1 MSSVMAAY
9 SGNRSVHRPPD
20 MQVSPQHDSQNPNP
34 QSSPPAAASGL
45 PTAKNRA
52 LLAEAVDSVV
62 STFAKHARGYG
73 RGGLL
78 VTCSWRSCPSACH
91 RTQII

>member
-1 MSSVMAAY
+1 MASY

-20 MQVSPQHDSQNPNP
+20 TQVSYHDARSPDSQ
-34 QSSPPAAASGL
+34 SPPSSASATAGGL
-45 PTAKNRA
+45 PSAKNRA

-62 STFAKHARGYG
+62 STFAKHSRGYG

-78 VTCSWRSCPSACH
+78 LLLSVIEQELMV
-91 RTQII
+91 QISTVA